1 MIEDDLSMMQNK
13 YKELQSSK
21 ANKTMHPSFVEIRVP
36 ENDHEEGEQKS
47 LGQN

>member
-1 MIEDDLSMMQNK
+1 MLKKKIHDNLSMMQNK

-21 ANKTMHPSFVEIRVP
+21 ANKTIQSSFVEIRVP

-47 LGQN
+47 